1 MAKWMDLRHTYNLKG
16 KLLLSCL
23 GVVCIALGT
32 TVCRV
37 GNVGVDPFTAMNLG
51 FSARVGMDFGT
62 FQLLVNLAILAAVFA
77 LDKYQIG
84 LGTLIN
90 MVGVGYLIELFTWL
104 LGFLPKFE
112 GLVSAG
118 VHLVVGTLLF
128 TLGVSLYLKTRMGV
142 APIDAIAPIAAERL
156 PFSYTACRMTQDAD
170 RGGIRTI
177 AFGEGGG
184 EAHVVRADGCGANP
198 TYLAQR
204 GSLLFAAHEL
214 DSCGRMAAYAIEPDG
229 SLTCRGACTAPYDAG
244 TCFVLPDPNGRNLFG
259 ANYLSGSVACC
270 ALLDDGRLAAGVPS
284 RRHEGRGLRDDRQ
297 EGPHVHSL
305 SFVPGTRLLVAVD
318 LGLDALVIYQVDA
331 PSGDALAAHIAFS
344 PDGRQLYASVRGSD
358 QLVVF
363 PVDGQGRVAGR
374 CDVASGGKGPRHFSP
389 SPDGRFLAVANLA
402 SDDVRLFERDADG
415 MLRAVA
421 CVDVPQPACVIWN
434 A

>member
-1 MAKWMDLRHTYNLKG
+1 M
-16 KLLLSCL
+16 
-23 GVVCIALGT
+23 
-32 TVCRV
+32 
-37 GNVGVDPFTAMNLG
+37 
-51 FSARVGMDFGT
+51 SAD
-62 FQLLVNLAILAAVFA
+62 
-77 LDKYQIG
+77 
-84 LGTLIN
+84 
-90 MVGVGYLIELFTWL
+90 
-104 LGFLPKFE
+104 
-112 GLVSAG
+112 
-118 VHLVVGTLLF
+118 
-128 TLGVSLYLKTRMGV
+128 V
-142 APIDAIAPIAAERL
+142 APALRRL
-156 PFSYTACRMTQDAD
+156 FVGSYTDGAD

-331 PSGDALAAHIAFS
+331 CGMLAPTAAETVRVPAGSGPRMVAYHPRLPMAALVNELA
-344 PDGRQLYASVRGSD
+344 
-358 QLVVF
+358 
-363 PVDGQGRVAGR
+363 
-374 CDVASGGKGPRHFSP
+374 CDVLVFRIDEGGLHWRIVEQLSLPQAPSCDCTRRCAEATSWSSSRWMAKDGLRGAATLRPEGRGRGTFRRRPTGAFWP
-389 SPDGRFLAVANLA
+389 SPTSRATTCACSNAMPTGCCERSRAWTCHNRRASSGTRKPRAAATQRTTKTRQILRAFNARAIASAECGRK
-402 SDDVRLFERDADG
+402 SRTGHDIGRYRDA
-415 MLRAVA
+415 
-421 CVDVPQPACVIWN
+421 
-434 A
+434 

>member
-1 MAKWMDLRHTYNLKG
+1 M
-16 KLLLSCL
+16 
-23 GVVCIALGT
+23 
-32 TVCRV
+32 
-37 GNVGVDPFTAMNLG
+37 
-51 FSARVGMDFGT
+51 SAD
-62 FQLLVNLAILAAVFA
+62 
-77 LDKYQIG
+77 
-84 LGTLIN
+84 
-90 MVGVGYLIELFTWL
+90 
-104 LGFLPKFE
+104 
-112 GLVSAG
+112 
-118 VHLVVGTLLF
+118 
-128 TLGVSLYLKTRMGV
+128 V
-142 APIDAIAPIAAERL
+142 APALRRL
-156 PFSYTACRMTQDAD
+156 FVGSYTNGAD

-177 AFGEGGG
+177 AFGEGGS

-270 ALLDDGRLAAGVPS
+270 ALLDDGRLAAGLPS

-297 EGPHVHSL
+297 EAPHVHSL

-318 LGLDALVIYQVDA
+318 LGLDALAIYQADACGMLAPTAAETVHVPAGSGPRMVAYHPRLPMAALVNELACDVLVFRIGEGGLHWRIVEQLSLPQA

-358 QLVVF
+358 Q
-363 PVDGQGRVAGR
+363 AGR
-374 CDVASGGKGPRHFSP
+374 LPGGRPGTGCGALRRCVRRE
-389 SPDGRFLAVANLA
+389 GAAALLAVARRALSGRRQPRERRRAPARTRCRRNAA
-402 SDDVRLFERDADG
+402 SGRVRGRATTGVRHLGRVSRKRRPHNGRPKRAKYFALSTHVRLR
-415 MLRAVA
+415 RQNVA
-421 CVDVPQPACVIWN
+421 EN
-434 A
+434 HGLGTT

>member
-1 MAKWMDLRHTYNLKG
+1 M
-16 KLLLSCL
+16 
-23 GVVCIALGT
+23 
-32 TVCRV
+32 
-37 GNVGVDPFTAMNLG
+37 
-51 FSARVGMDFGT
+51 SAD
-62 FQLLVNLAILAAVFA
+62 
-77 LDKYQIG
+77 
-84 LGTLIN
+84 
-90 MVGVGYLIELFTWL
+90 
-104 LGFLPKFE
+104 
-112 GLVSAG
+112 
-118 VHLVVGTLLF
+118 
-128 TLGVSLYLKTRMGV
+128 V
-142 APIDAIAPIAAERL
+142 APALRRL
-156 PFSYTACRMTQDAD
+156 FVGSYTDGAD

-331 PSGDALAAHIAFS
+331 CGMLAPTAAETVRVPAGSGPRMVAYHPRLPMAALVNELACDVLVFRIDEGGLHWRIVEQLSLPQAPSGDALAAHIAFS
-344 PDGRQLYASVRGSD
+344 PVGARKRPVGRLPGGWPRTGCGALRRCVRREGAAALFAVARRALSGRRQPRERRRAPVRTRCRRDAASGRVRGRATTGVRHLERVSRERR
-358 QLVVF
+358 
-363 PVDGQGRVAGR
+363 PHNGQPKRAKYF
-374 CDVASGGKGPRHFSP
+374 ALSTH
-389 SPDGRFLAVANLA
+389 
-402 SDDVRLFERDADG
+402 VRLR
-415 MLRAVA
+415 RQNVA
-421 CVDVPQPACVIWN
+421 EN
-434 A
+434 HGLGTT

>member
-1 MAKWMDLRHTYNLKG
+1 MSADAAPALRRLF
-16 KLLLSCL
+16 
-23 GVVCIALGT
+23 
-32 TVCRV
+32 V
-37 GNVGVDPFTAMNLG
+37 G
-51 FSARVGMDFGT
+51 
-62 FQLLVNLAILAAVFA
+62 
-77 LDKYQIG
+77 
-84 LGTLIN
+84 
-90 MVGVGYLIELFTWL
+90 
-104 LGFLPKFE
+104 
-112 GLVSAG
+112 
-118 VHLVVGTLLF
+118 
-128 TLGVSLYLKTRMGV
+128 
-142 APIDAIAPIAAERL
+142 
-156 PFSYTACRMTQDAD
+156 SYTDGAD

-177 AFGEGGG
+177 AFDESGD
-184 EAHVVRADGCGANP
+184 EAHVVRADSCGANP

-331 PSGDALAAHIAFS
+331 CGMLAPTAAETVRVPAGSGPRIVAYHPRLPMAALVNELACDVLVFRIDEGGLHWRIVEQLSLPQAPSGDALAAHIAFS

-363 PVDGQGRVAGR
+363 PVDDQGRVAGR

-421 CVDVPQPACVIWN
+421 CVDVPQPACVIWD